1 MRQQQQGG
9 GMSWVVGHRTGQG
22 QANGLTCSSNQRNQ
36 GTLTT
41 RQPRISRQPP
51 SPRPA
56 VPPPNLTCSSN
67 QRNQGTL
74 TTLQPRISRQRH
86 LATERPSGTYGS
98 EREKCQPPSTST
110 ARRLD
115 AVHAVQGQ
123 YRRLEAGQR

>member
-41 RQPRISRQPP
+41 RQPRISRQ
-51 SPRPA
+51 
-56 VPPPNLTCSSN
+56 
-67 QRNQGTL
+67 
-74 TTLQPRISRQRH
+74 RH
-86 LATERPSGTYGS
+86 LATERPSGTCGS

-115 AVHAVQGQ
+115 AVHAVQGGVQ
-123 YRRLEAGQR
+123 ASQSQSEINKCQRTYSTVSAAKVI